1 MLKEDVKEVQFCSWL
16 SDLLIE
22 ACQPS
27 IMFIG
32 LTVHPKKSL
41 GLHRD
46 PEHPV

>member
-1 MLKEDVKEVQFCSWL
+1 MLKGDVKEVLFCSWL
-16 SDLLIE
+16 SLLLIV

-27 IMFIG
+27 IMF
-32 LTVHPKKSL
+32 LCLKVHPKKGL